1 MKLKPLSLKL
11 SKESRMLKPLELQL
25 RRINLRKQLLWR
37 NKREKKRK
45 RLTTTP
51 NRFNWNMK
59 PPSQKQ
65 KR

>member
-1 MKLKPLSLKL
+1 LKLKPLNPKL
-11 SKESRMLKPLELQL
+11 SKESRMLKPLELQH
-25 RRINLRKQLLWR
+25 RRIHPRKQLLWR
-37 NKREKKRK
+37 NKREKKK
-45 RLTTTP
+45 KKLTTTP